1 MHSEVRSNVLDYFLR
16 AHALDPENP
25 MINLST
31 GLAYVHLALKR
42 QTDNRQHNI
51 LQGTTFLFRYYNARK
66 SSVHIEERQEAHFNI
81 ARTYHM
87 LGLTHLAIPY
97 YNKVLSES
105 STNSGDWGQENLVI
119 DTVYNLQTLYSTSRN
134 LALAAKITKT
144 WLII

>member
-1 MHSEVRSNVLDYFLR
+1 
-16 AHALDPENP
+16 

-51 LQGTTFLFRYYNARK
+51 IQGTTFLFRYYDFRK
-66 SSVHIEERQEAHFNI
+66 TSTRAEERQEAHFNI

-97 YNKVLSES
+97 YCKVFDES
-105 STNSGDWGQENLVI
+105 FKDTRTSDREDLVV
-119 DTVYNLQTLYSTSRN
+119 DAAYNLQTLYATVSN
-134 LALAAKITKT
+134 LEMAEDITRK
-144 WLII
+144 WLIF